1 MADAVKPSQP
11 PSHHTRGLLR
21 SVAGCTLFGCA
32 LGVVVLLSPST
43 SAVTRLQLLALP
55 ASELRHLTPPKN
67 ITTGPDAVAFK
78 EQWAGYLPIKGS
90 STDGVHV
97 LVLDP
102 ALSTPVELPPNA
114 WVLPTE
120 GSTQR
125 RDVDAASTMIE
136 HPAAPVRSVNP
147 LTSPVPL
154 APPPSAPPPWWITD
168 SKRAARAKNVS
179 LVPTSDAAGGRW
191 AYEVL
196 DPRPG
201 TVLLSAG
208 QSASGQPYL
217 EDAAV
222 LLVHV
227 CACHPAVF
235 GVLLSAPTASL
246 MGGEFCPTARAHYPA
261 FVNHTIHMGG
271 PVGPHWTVLHSF
283 PTCVNRIAKLAPQTR
298 TPPLLAEPPSVA
310 DSGSVTDPGSV
321 LLRCVGGAPCRQ
333 VRLYCG
339 ASRAA
344 RRWLPVGRT
353 AQGRGGRRGARL

>member
-1 MADAVKPSQP
+1 
-11 PSHHTRGLLR
+11 
-21 SVAGCTLFGCA
+21 
-32 LGVVVLLSPST
+32 VLLSPST

-147 LTSPVPL
+147 LKSPVPL

-246 MGGEFCPTARAHYPA
+246 MGGEFCPTARAHYSA
-261 FVNHTIHMGG
+261 FVNHTVHMGG

-283 PTCVNRIAKLAPQTR
+283 PT
-298 TPPLLAEPPSVA
+298 
-310 DSGSVTDPGSV
+310 SGSTAVRPG
-321 LLRCVGGAPCRQ
+321 LHVGGCLSDAQRKVEAGGAALASEVIFISGYLAFPLD
-333 VRLYCG
+333 RLQ
-339 ASRAA
+339 AD
-344 RRWLPVGRT
+344 LE
-353 AQGRGGRRGARL
+353 QGRWKAAAVSTDLIFEELKVDGGAHMREAVLKAMR